1 LTAFLLATLSW
12 TSSHA
17 AVLYTQTTTTTGIA
31 ALGTAVPITPT
42 VPGGSTSDIGGLLNC
57 SASQGCMGVG
67 STVPV
72 QDFTLAFSV
81 TAAQLAAISTGTGSG
96 KLTVTAARDIGI
108 RNPGPGGTPA
118 VGTEFLIVRG
128 EGGTSLGNLYQNLV
142 STASATILNACT
154 TAQHNEGPPVA
165 LDCGPNF
172 DNDTTATGSVGISQA
187 DFESFAADGT
197 VDILIHPTKF
207 GVDCTTPDANC
218 GVGRL
223 KFFSATLEF
232 DSTSATVP
240 EPSSIALIG
249 IGLLGLIATK
259 RLRKIRPPQSN
270 SLVMIP

>member
-1 LTAFLLATLSW
+1 LAAFLLATLSCA
-12 TSSHA
+12 SSYA
-17 AVLYTQTTTTTGIA
+17 AVVYSQTTTNTGIA
-31 ALGTAVPITPT
+31 GLGQAVAVTDPSIN
-42 VPGGSTSDIGGLLNC
+42 GLDNC
-57 SASQGCMGVG
+57 VASQGCMGINV
-67 STVPV
+67 TPANPVPV
-72 QDFTLAFSV
+72 QDFTLPFAV
-81 TAAQLAAISTGTGSG
+81 TAAQLAAISAGTGSG

-142 STASATILNACT
+142 STASPTISGACT
-154 TAQHNEGPPVA
+154 ASQHNETPPVA

-172 DNDTTATGSVGISQA
+172 DNDTKATESLSISQA

-197 VDILIHPTKF
+197 VSILVHPTIA
-207 GVDCTTPDANC
+207 GVDCQPAGSTC

-232 DSTSATVP
+232 DSTSAIP

-259 RLRKIRPPQSN
+259 GQRRLRPEE
-270 SLVMIP
+270 